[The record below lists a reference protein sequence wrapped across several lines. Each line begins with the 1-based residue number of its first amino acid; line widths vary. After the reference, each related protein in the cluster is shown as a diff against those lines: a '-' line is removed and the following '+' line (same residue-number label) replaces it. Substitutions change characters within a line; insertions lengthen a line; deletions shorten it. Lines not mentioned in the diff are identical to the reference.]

1 MTGKNKNIPGDPDS
15 GNRHEV
21 SHIDYAEVVAPGA
34 STVVNNHTVI
44 IRFTFTIRISGESL
58 ERMFRVLKEKFG
70 TIWKKQRET
79 HFDGESSY
87 EVMVYALEGTP
98 SEMVSALRYIREAL
112 GDDAA
117 MSVRY
122 TSRKYHFE
130 RGELALSQ
138 AINIAMHERD
148 L

>member
-1 MTGKNKNIPGDPDS
+1 MTGKNNTPGDPCN
-15 GNRHEV
+15 GNSHQAY
-21 SHIDYAEVVAPGA
+21 HIDRAEVVAPGA

-44 IRFTFTIRISGESL
+44 IRFSFTIRISGESL

-87 EVMVYALEGTP
+87 EVMGYALEGTP
-98 SEMVSALRYIREAL
+98 SVMALALRYIREEM
-112 GDDAA
+112 GDDAVT
-117 MSVRY
+117 SVSY
-122 TSRKYHFE
+122 TSKKCHFE
-130 RGELALSQ
+130 RGGLTLSQ
-138 AINIAMHERD
+138 AINIATHESD

>member
-1 MTGKNKNIPGDPDS
+1 MTGKNNTPGDPCN
-15 GNRHEV
+15 GNPHRAY
-21 SHIDYAEVVAPGA
+21 HIDRAELVAPGA

-44 IRFTFTIRISGESL
+44 IRFSFTIRISGESL

-87 EVMVYALEGTP
+87 EVMGYALEGNP
-98 SEMVSALRYIREAL
+98 SVMALALRYIREEM
-112 GDDAA
+112 GDDVVT
-117 MSVRY
+117 SVSY
-122 TSRKYHFE
+122 TSKKCHFE
-130 RGELALSQ
+130 RGGLTLSQ
-138 AINIAMHERD
+138 AINIATHESD

>member
-1 MTGKNKNIPGDPDS
+1 MTGKNNTPGDPCN
-15 GNRHEV
+15 GNSHQAY
-21 SHIDYAEVVAPGA
+21 HIDHADVVAPGA

-98 SEMVSALRYIREAL
+98 SVMALALRYIREEM
-112 GDDAA
+112 GDDVVT
-117 MSVRY
+117 SVSY
-122 TSRKYHFE
+122 TSKKCHFE
-130 RGELALSQ
+130 RGGLTLSQ
-138 AINIAMHERD
+138 AINIATHESD